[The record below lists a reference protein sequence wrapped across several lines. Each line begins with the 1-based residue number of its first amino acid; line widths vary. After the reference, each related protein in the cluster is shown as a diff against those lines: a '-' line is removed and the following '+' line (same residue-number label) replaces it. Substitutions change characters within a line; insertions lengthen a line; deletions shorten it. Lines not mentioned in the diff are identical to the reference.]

1 MKRDASRTRGELRVQ
16 LPAGEPPLAPI
27 WARKGASAGARP
39 KAGARRGAAVASGEE
54 AASGF
59 RMNRIAFS
67 AVAGAQAVVALPEAN
82 SGRVFLSI
90 RNSSASPGV
99 LLVGFGV
106 PPVDLSTCD
115 YELVAGAQITLDAP
129 GNVPQDDVWVFSTA
143 GAAGTV
149 SYGIR

>member
-16 LPAGEPPLAPI
+16 LPAGEPPTVPS
-27 WARKGASAGARP
+27 WARKGAGALVKKRP
-39 KAGARRGAAVASGEE
+39 GKRPGEPGQAEAV
-54 AASGF
+54 GF
-59 RMNRIAFS
+59 RMNRVSFS
-67 AVAGAQAVVALPEAN
+67 AAAGAQAVVALPEGN

-106 PPVDLSTCD
+106 PPVDLATCD
-115 YELVAGAQITLDAP
+115 YELVAGASITLDAP
-129 GNVPQDDVWVFSTA
+129 DNVPQDDVWVFSTA

-149 SYGIR
+149 SYGFSQ